1 MTQRET
7 DSADPE
13 KLKELLIEQLKEA
26 YWLENKLVRMLLK
39 FQELATANNIK
50 QIFADHSE
58 QTRTHVSRLELVFSF
73 LGLPTSTK
81 ACSIVSDI
89 ADSYNSIVLETR
101 CEMSK
106 RDVRLVQATQKAK
119 QHEIAVYHELL
130 RLVVLLRYSN
140 VEPILNKTLQEEQQ
154 ANDLLSGIK
163 ESVIAYKAGSPSF

>member
-7 DSADPE
+7 ESADPE
-13 KLKELLIEQLKEA
+13 NLKELLIEQLKEA

-39 FQELATANNIK
+39 FQELATASDIK

-73 LGLPTSTK
+73 LDLPTSTK
-81 ACSIVSDI
+81 AGPVISGI
-89 ADSYNSIVLETR
+89 ADSYSSIVLETR

-106 RDVRLVQATQKAK
+106 RDVRLVQATQKVK
-119 QHEIAVYHELL
+119 RCEIALYHELL
-130 RLVVLLRYSN
+130 RLAILLRYSS

-154 ANDLLSGIK
+154 ANDLLSGIIDGA
-163 ESVIAYKAGSPSF
+163 IAYKAGNPVF